1 MSGTVTVLPPEHYVF
16 NNLQDFAKF
25 YQQKKDI
32 IRTKDTRWLN
42 RRIEISDSGIRYKI
56 TFVKGELVLK
66 PKAEEEVL
74 KSKKE
79 LLKIIESFT
88 TLRDSLN
95 LIIEKINELE
105 NDEQHNTDI
114 DSGQIA
120 NTRPRKSISDQIRI
134 DRIKRV

>member
-1 MSGTVTVLPPEHYVF
+1 MSGSITVLPQEHYVF
-16 NNLQDFAKF
+16 HSLQDFAKF
-25 YQQKKDI
+25 YQDKKSI
-32 IRTKDTRWLN
+32 IQSKDTRWLN
-42 RRIEISDSGIRYKI
+42 RRIEITDSGVHYKI

-95 LIIEKINELE
+95 LVIEKVNELQNDSE
-105 NDEQHNTDI
+105 NTNINNGIT
-114 DSGQIA
+114 
-120 NTRPRKSISDQIRI
+120 TTKSKQRIQDKVWI
-134 DRIKRV
+134 DRFKRV

>member
-1 MSGTVTVLPPEHYVF
+1 MSGTVTVLPQEHYVF

-42 RRIEISDSGIRYKI
+42 RRIEISDSGIHYKI

-105 NDEQHNTDI
+105 NDEQHNTRS
-114 DSGQIA
+114 DSRQIA
-120 NTRPRKSISDQIRI
+120 TTRPRKGISDQIRI

>member
-25 YQQKKDI
+25 YQQKKHI

-105 NDEQHNTDI
+105 NDEQHNTHS

>member
-1 MSGTVTVLPPEHYVF
+1 MTSTITVLPKEHYIF
-16 NNLQDFAKF
+16 NSLKDFANF

-32 IRTKDTRWLN
+32 IKTKDTRWLN
-42 RRIEISDSGIRYKI
+42 HRIEIYDSGIQYKI

-79 LLKIIESFT
+79 LLKIIENFT

-95 LIIEKINELE
+95 LIIEKINDLE
-105 NDEQHNTDI
+105 ND
-114 DSGQIA
+114 DSNDAYTFIGSAPI
-120 NTRPRKSISDQIRI
+120 TRIRQGISDEIRVN
-134 DRIKRV
+134 RIKRV

>member
-1 MSGTVTVLPPEHYVF
+1 MSGSITVLPQEHYVF
-16 NNLQDFAKF
+16 HSLQDFAKF
-25 YQQKKDI
+25 YQDKKSI
-32 IRTKDTRWLN
+32 IQSKDTRWLN
-42 RRIEISDSGIRYKI
+42 RRIEITDSGVHYKI

-95 LIIEKINELE
+95 LVIEKVNELQNDSE
-105 NDEQHNTDI
+105 NTNI
-114 DSGQIA
+114 NNGIA
-120 NTRPRKSISDQIRI
+120 TTKSKQRIQNKVWI
-134 DRIKRV
+134 DRFKRV

>member
-1 MSGTVTVLPPEHYVF
+1 MSGSITVLPQEHYVF
-16 NNLQDFAKF
+16 HSLQDFAKF
-25 YQQKKDI
+25 YQDKKSI
-32 IRTKDTRWLN
+32 IQSKDTRWLN
-42 RRIEISDSGIRYKI
+42 RRIEISDSGVHYKI

-95 LIIEKINELE
+95 LVIEKVNELQNDSE
-105 NDEQHNTDI
+105 NTNLNNGIT
-114 DSGQIA
+114 
-120 NTRPRKSISDQIRI
+120 TTKSKQRIQDKVWI
-134 DRIKRV
+134 DRFKRV

>member
-1 MSGTVTVLPPEHYVF
+1 MSGSITVLPQEHYVF
-16 NNLQDFAKF
+16 HSLQDFAKF
-25 YQQKKDI
+25 YQDKKSI
-32 IRTKDTRWLN
+32 IQSKDTRWLN
-42 RRIEISDSGIRYKI
+42 RRIEITDSGVHYKI

-95 LIIEKINELE
+95 LVIEKVNELQNDSE
-105 NDEQHNTDI
+105 NTNLNNGIT
-114 DSGQIA
+114 
-120 NTRPRKSISDQIRI
+120 TTKSKQRIQDKVWI
-134 DRIKRV
+134 DRFKRV

>member
-1 MSGTVTVLPPEHYVF
+1 MSGTVTVLPQEHYVF

-25 YQQKKDI
+25 YQQKKHI
-32 IRTKDTRWLN
+32 IHTKDTRWLN

-105 NDEQHNTDI
+105 NDEQHNTHS

>member
-1 MSGTVTVLPPEHYVF
+1 MSGSITVLPEEHYVF
-16 NNLQDFAKF
+16 HSLQDFAKF
-25 YQQKKDI
+25 YQDKKSI
-32 IRTKDTRWLN
+32 IQSKDTRWLN
-42 RRIEISDSGIRYKI
+42 RRIEISDSGVHYKI

-95 LIIEKINELE
+95 LVIEKVNELQNDSE
-105 NDEQHNTDI
+105 NTNINNGIT
-114 DSGQIA
+114 
-120 NTRPRKSISDQIRI
+120 TTKSKQRIQDKVWI
-134 DRIKRV
+134 DRFKRV

>member
-1 MSGTVTVLPPEHYVF
+1 MSGSITVLPQEHYVF
-16 NNLQDFAKF
+16 HSLQDFAKF
-25 YQQKKDI
+25 YQDKKSI
-32 IRTKDTRWLN
+32 IQSKDTRWLN
-42 RRIEISDSGIRYKI
+42 RRIEITDSGVHYKI

-95 LIIEKINELE
+95 LVIEKVNELQNVSDTE
-105 NDEQHNTDI
+105 STNINNGIT
-114 DSGQIA
+114 
-120 NTRPRKSISDQIRI
+120 TTKSKQRIQDKVWI
-134 DRIKRV
+134 DRFKRV

>member
-1 MSGTVTVLPPEHYVF
+1 MSGTVTVLPQEHYVF

-42 RRIEISDSGIRYKI
+42 RRIEISDSGIHYKI

-105 NDEQHNTDI
+105 NDEQHNTHI

-120 NTRPRKSISDQIRI
+120 TTRPRKSISDQIRI